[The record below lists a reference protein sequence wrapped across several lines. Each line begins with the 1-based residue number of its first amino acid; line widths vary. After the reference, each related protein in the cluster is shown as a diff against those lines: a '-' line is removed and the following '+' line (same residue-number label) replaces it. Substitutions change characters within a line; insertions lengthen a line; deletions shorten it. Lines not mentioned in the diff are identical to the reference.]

1 MNTVYV
7 PLFFPLC
14 YAFSPHFMTRHKS
27 WTGHFRFG
35 SFLGWY
41 DEESIVFSQFRSWWF
56 YGGECFSE
64 ACGLWVPAHQWTVLG
79 LCSLLL
85 AAAIQAKE
93 TRDRLL
99 IFWYFKYNILS
110 HRTRYPLLKTTGDEL
125 YWWLVKHNLLEYQN
139 GRFDGTPTLPGFIWQ
154 NQWLTFMNQNSGCA
168 VYSNLQIAKKRF
180 WCFIVFTIITIH
192 LHKILHSSDI
202 SLVWLKS
209 LNMYL
214 FWLTTSPHSRTV
226 HPSLPS
232 GYLHRKRSIYHPGYP
247 SK

>member
-27 WTGHFRFG
+27 WTGNFRFG

-56 YGGECFSE
+56 YGGEWFSE

-79 LCSLLL
+79 LCLLL

-99 IFWYFKYNILS
+99 IFWYFKYSILS
-110 HRTRYPLLKTTGDEL
+110 HRTRYPLLKTTGDKL
-125 YWWLVKHNLLEYQN
+125 YWW
-139 GRFDGTPTLPGFIWQ
+139 PGKTQSFGVPNWQ
-154 NQWLTFMNQNSGCA
+154 VWRD
-168 VYSNLQIAKKRF
+168 SNLTWLHLAKPMMN
-180 WCFIVFTIITIH
+180 IH
-192 LHKILHSSDI
+192 EPKFRMC
-202 SLVWLKS
+202 SLQ
-209 LNMYL
+209 
-214 FWLTTSPHSRTV
+214 
-226 HPSLPS
+226 
-232 GYLHRKRSIYHPGYP
+232 
-247 SK
+247 